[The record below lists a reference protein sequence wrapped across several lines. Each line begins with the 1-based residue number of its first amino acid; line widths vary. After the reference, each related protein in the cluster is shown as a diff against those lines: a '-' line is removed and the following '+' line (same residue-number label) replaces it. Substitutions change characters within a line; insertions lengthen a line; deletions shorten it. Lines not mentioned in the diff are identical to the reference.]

1 MKFKFLL
8 AALAITSTLAVT
20 AHAQLLGNITA
31 TPAAAKVGEPV
42 TVTATIDV
50 INANYC
56 GFVVGFGDGSTK
68 DGVSDSSNASPMV
81 VTHTYAKAGSYH
93 VTLGGRNVENHPN
106 CGGQERAVDITVVDS
121 GKPAAAAKPVA
132 MKAADV
138 CSAGW
143 KLSGKLNAKTGAF
156 ACSAKAG
163 TALPAAKTEC
173 KGDLTYFENAK
184 KGQYGCKP

>member
-8 AALAITSTLAVT
+8 AALVVTSTLAVT
-20 AHAQLLGNITA
+20 AHAQIIGGITA
-31 TPAAAKVGEPV
+31 SPASAKVGEPV

-50 INANYC
+50 VKSNYC
-56 GFVVGFGDGSTK
+56 GFVVGFGDGATK
-68 DGVSDSSNASPMV
+68 DGVSDVSNATPLV
-81 VTHTYAKAGSYH
+81 LTHTYAKAGTYH
-93 VTLGGRNVENHPN
+93 VTLGGRNVQNHPN
-106 CGGQERAVDITVVDS
+106 CGGEEKAVDITVVDS
-121 GKPAAAAKPVA
+121 GKPAVAAKPMP

-138 CSAGW
+138 CAAGW

-163 TALPAAKTEC
+163 TALPATKAEC
-173 KGDLTYFENAK
+173 KGDLTYFENVK